1 MVSLGLNSMFFKCI
15 KLRICP
21 YLEIDL
27 LRVFTNMNSQNDINR
42 IRVGP
47 KSNMTGTLQKKKRG
61 STERRR
67 LPCDNGGRGWRE
79 TKEHEDFKEPPKM
92 RGIRKDSCLKHL

>member
-1 MVSLGLNSMFFKCI
+1 MVSLGLNSMLFKCI

-27 LRVFTNMNSQNDINR
+27 QRVFTNMNSQNDINR

-47 KSNMTGTLQKKKRG
+47 KSNMTGTLQRKR
-61 STERRR
+61 EA
-67 LPCDNGGRGWRE
+67 PQRGE
-79 TKEHEDFKEPPKM
+79 GCHVIMGAEAGVKPKNM
-92 RGIRKDSCLKHL
+92 RILRNHPK